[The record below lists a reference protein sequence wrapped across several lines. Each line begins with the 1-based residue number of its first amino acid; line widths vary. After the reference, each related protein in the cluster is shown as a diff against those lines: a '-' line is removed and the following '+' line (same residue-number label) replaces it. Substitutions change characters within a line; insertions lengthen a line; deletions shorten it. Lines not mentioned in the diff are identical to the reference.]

1 MSSSHLRPGDRVYAT
16 SVPVGIPLF
25 ENRAHS
31 YEPESDPEEVS
42 RSIVKCTAQ
51 KTKFSIE
58 DLFSK
63 FNQIGRKLRIWSY
76 LLKKSLIGNF
86 IFCVA
91 IGIIDTT
98 MIYCESF
105 ISQVFI
111 PKLILVKY
119 NSIKSSYYRKKPPQ
133 ISVTSFTGFVEN
145 SCFENL
151 CFFKPLKK
159 VNVSE
164 KRAFRVN
171 L

>member
-1 MSSSHLRPGDRVYAT
+1 MLILHFFIFALGDATSLESSGGFNVNNMSSSHLRPGDRVYAT

-63 FNQIGRKLRIWSY
+63 FNQIERKLRIWSY

-105 ISQVFI
+105 ISQVFN

-133 ISVTSFTGFVEN
+133 ISVTSLLV
-145 SCFENL
+145 L
-151 CFFKPLKK
+151 
-159 VNVSE
+159 
-164 KRAFRVN
+164 
-171 L
+171 